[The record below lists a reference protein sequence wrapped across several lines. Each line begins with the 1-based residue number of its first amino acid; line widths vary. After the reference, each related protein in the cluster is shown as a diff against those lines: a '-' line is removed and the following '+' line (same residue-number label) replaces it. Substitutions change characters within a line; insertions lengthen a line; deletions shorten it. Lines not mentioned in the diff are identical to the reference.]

1 MHFTELA
8 NHYLPYAQKRM
19 GFNRPPVINFVED
32 EDNAA
37 DPLGKT
43 GHYNPSTMEI
53 VVYTSGRHPKDVLR
67 SLSHEL
73 VHHAQN
79 CRGDLTSQKVGEV
92 GDNYAQTNM
101 HLRKMER
108 EAYDLGNMYFR
119 DWCDSHKGK
128 FIMEKVE
135 KEAQPLN
142 EWLND
147 ERFGL
152 LMNKFGILNEK
163 KSKPDFLDL
172 DKDGN
177 KTEPMKQASQETKG
191 EDSKKE
197 SEPKS
202 KKSKVPP
209 QLQKHVK
216 AKQEKSD
223 KKDLEEKKMT
233 KAEKEEEEK
242 LSKKMKKAG
251 VQAKFEK
258 EYGKKEGEKRF
269 YATKRKQAMENA

>member
-8 NHYLPYAQKRM
+8 NRYLPYAQKRM
-19 GFNRPPVINFVED
+19 GFNKEPIINFIED
-32 EDNAA
+32 EENAA
-37 DPLGKT
+37 NPLGKT
-43 GHYNPSTMEI
+43 GHYNPTTMEI

-73 VHHAQN
+73 IHHAQN

-101 HLRKMER
+101 HLRNMER

-128 FIMEKVE
+128 PIMEKVE
-135 KEAQPLN
+135 KQAQPLN

-152 LMNKFGILNEK
+152 LMTKFGILSEAK
-163 KSKPDFLDL
+163 KM
-172 DKDGN
+172 
-177 KTEPMKQASQETKG
+177 PMKQDTEDADGDGNTTEKVPAFLDKG
-191 EDSKKE
+191 DAKK
-197 SEPKS
+197 
-202 KKSKVPP
+202 KKTSGKVPP

-216 AKQEKSD
+216 AKQDKSD
-223 KKDLEEKKMT
+223 KKDLEEKKMN
-233 KAEKEEEEK
+233 KAEKKEEEK
-242 LSKKMKKAG
+242 LEKKMGKAK
-251 VQAKFEK
+251 VKSKMQDQ
-258 EYGKKEGEKRF
+258 YGKEKGEQVY
-269 YATKRKQAMENA
+269 YATKRKMAMEKA

>member
-19 GFNRPPVINFVED
+19 GFNKEPIINFIED
-32 EDNAA
+32 EENAA
-37 DPLGKT
+37 NPLGKT
-43 GHYNPSTMEI
+43 GHYNPTTMEI

-73 VHHAQN
+73 IHHAQN

-101 HLRKMER
+101 HLRNMER

-128 FIMEKVE
+128 PIMEKVE
-135 KEAQPLN
+135 KQAQPLN

-152 LMNKFGILNEK
+152 LMTKFGILSEAK
-163 KSKPDFLDL
+163 KM
-172 DKDGN
+172 
-177 KTEPMKQASQETKG
+177 PMKQDTEDADGDGNTTEKVPAFLDKG
-191 EDSKKE
+191 DAKK
-197 SEPKS
+197 
-202 KKSKVPP
+202 KKTSGKVPP

-216 AKQEKSD
+216 AKQDKSD
-223 KKDLEEKKMT
+223 KKDLEEKKMN
-233 KAEKEEEEK
+233 KAEKKEEEK
-242 LSKKMKKAG
+242 LEKKMGKVK
-251 VQAKFEK
+251 VKSKMQDQ
-258 EYGKKEGEKRF
+258 YGKEKGEQVY
-269 YATKRKQAMENA
+269 YATKRKMAMEKA

>member
-1 MHFTELA
+1 MHFIELA

-19 GFNRPPVINFVED
+19 GFNKNPIINFIED
-32 EDNAA
+32 EENAA
-37 DPLGKT
+37 NPLGKT
-43 GHYNPSTMEI
+43 GHYNPTTMEI

-79 CRGDLTSQKVGEV
+79 CRGDLTSQKIGEV

-128 FIMEKVE
+128 PIMEKVE
-135 KEAQPLN
+135 KETQPLN

-152 LMNKFGILNEK
+152 LMKKFNIISEAK
-163 KSKPDFLDL
+163 KM
-172 DKDGN
+172 
-177 KTEPMKQASQETKG
+177 PMKIDKEDVDGDENTTEKVPAFLNKG
-191 EDSKKE
+191 DAKK
-197 SEPKS
+197 
-202 KKSKVPP
+202 KKTTGKVPP
-209 QLQKHVK
+209 QLQKYVK

-223 KKDLEEKKMT
+223 EKDLEEKKMT
-233 KAEKEEEEK
+233 KAEKKEEEK
-242 LSKKMKKAG
+242 LGKKMGKNKIKSKM
-251 VQAKFEK
+251 QKQ
-258 EYGKKEGEKRF
+258 YGKEKGEEVY
-269 YATKRKQAMENA
+269 YATKRKMAMEKA

>member
-79 CRGDLTSQKVGEV
+79 CRGDLALQKVGEV

-147 ERFGL
+147 ERYKL
-152 LMNKFGILNEK
+152 LMGKFGILNEK
-163 KSKPDFLDL
+163 KTKPDFLDL

-177 KTEPMKQASQETKG
+177 KTEPMKQASKQAKG
-191 EDSKKE
+191 KDSE
-197 SEPKS
+197 EKS
-202 KKSKVPP
+202 KPKTKKGKVPP

-233 KAEKEEEEK
+233 KAEKKEEEK
-242 LSKKMKKAG
+242 LGKNMEKAG
-251 VQAKFEK
+251 VKSKMQDQ
-258 EYGKKEGEKRF
+258 YGKEKGEQVY
-269 YATKRKQAMENA
+269 YATKRKMAMEKA

>member
-8 NHYLPYAQKRM
+8 NHYLPYAQKKM
-19 GFNRPPVINFVED
+19 GFNKEPIINFIED
-32 EDNAA
+32 EENAA
-37 DPLGKT
+37 NPLGKT
-43 GHYNPSTMEI
+43 GHYNPTTMEI

-101 HLRKMER
+101 HLRNMER

-128 FIMEKVE
+128 PIMEKVE
-135 KEAQPLN
+135 KQAQPLN

-152 LMNKFGILNEK
+152 LMSKFKIVSPQVLGEENKK
-163 KSKPDFLDL
+163 KPDADGDGVPDWADKDSKDDKVGAKESKP
-172 DKDGN
+172 KA
-177 KTEPMKQASQETKG
+177 KKG
-191 EDSKKE
+191 Q
-197 SEPKS
+197 
-202 KKSKVPP
+202 VPP

-223 KKDLEEKKMT
+223 KKDLEEKKMS
-233 KAEKEEEEK
+233 KAEKKEEEK
-242 LSKKMKKAG
+242 LGKKMGKAK
-251 VQAKFEK
+251 VKSKMQDQ
-258 EYGKKEGEKRF
+258 YGKEKGEQVY
-269 YATKRKQAMENA
+269 YATKRKMAMEKA

>member
-19 GFNRPPVINFVED
+19 GFNKEPIINFIED
-32 EDNAA
+32 EENAA
-37 DPLGKT
+37 NPLGKT
-43 GHYNPSTMEI
+43 GHYNPTTMEI

-101 HLRKMER
+101 HLRNMER

-128 FIMEKVE
+128 PIMEKVE
-135 KEAQPLN
+135 KQAQPLN

-152 LMNKFGILNEK
+152 LMNKFGILSEAK
-163 KSKPDFLDL
+163 KM
-172 DKDGN
+172 
-177 KTEPMKQASQETKG
+177 PMKQDTEDADGDGNTTEKVPAFLDKG
-191 EDSKKE
+191 DAKK
-197 SEPKS
+197 
-202 KKSKVPP
+202 KKTSGKVPP

-216 AKQEKSD
+216 AKQDKSD
-223 KKDLEEKKMT
+223 KKDLEEKKMS
-233 KAEKEEEEK
+233 KAEKKEEEK
-242 LSKKMKKAG
+242 LGKKMGKAK
-251 VQAKFEK
+251 VKSKMQDQ
-258 EYGKKEGEKRF
+258 YGKEKGEQVY
-269 YATKRKQAMENA
+269 YATKRKMAMEKA

>member
-19 GFNRPPVINFVED
+19 GFNKEPIINFIED
-32 EDNAA
+32 EENAA
-37 DPLGKT
+37 NPLGKT
-43 GHYNPSTMEI
+43 GHYNPTTMEI

-79 CRGDLTSQKVGEV
+79 CRGDLTSQKIGEV

-101 HLRKMER
+101 HLRNMER

-128 FIMEKVE
+128 PIMEKVE
-135 KEAQPLN
+135 KQSQPLN

-152 LMNKFGILNEK
+152 LMKKFGILSEAK
-163 KSKPDFLDL
+163 KM
-172 DKDGN
+172 
-177 KTEPMKQASQETKG
+177 PMKQDADDADGDGNTTEKVPAFLDKG
-191 EDSKKE
+191 DAKK
-197 SEPKS
+197 
-202 KKSKVPP
+202 KKTSGKVPP
-209 QLQKHVK
+209 QLQKYVK
-216 AKQEKSD
+216 SKQDKS
-223 KKDLEEKKMT
+223 KKDLEEKKMS
-233 KAEKEEEEK
+233 KAEKKEEEK
-242 LSKKMKKAG
+242 LGKEMGKAKVKSKMQK
-251 VQAKFEK
+251 Q
-258 EYGKKEGEKRF
+258 YGKEKGEEIYYK
-269 YATKRKQAMENA
+269 TKRKKAMENA

>member
-1 MHFTELA
+1 MNFKLFID
-8 NHYLPYAQKRM
+8 HYVPYVQKRL
-19 GFNRPPVINFVED
+19 GFSESPKINFVED
-32 EDNAA
+32 EENAL

-43 GHYNPSTMEI
+43 GHYNPVTMEI
-53 VVYTSGRHPKDVLR
+53 VVYTTGRHPKDIMR
-67 SLSHEL
+67 SFSHEL
-73 VHHAQN
+73 IHHAQN

-92 GDNYAQTNM
+92 GDNYAQTNK
-101 HLRKMER
+101 HLRNMER
-108 EAYDLGNMYFR
+108 EAYDLGNIYFR

-152 LMNKFGILNEK
+152 LMNKFGILSEAK
-163 KSKPDFLDL
+163 KKKPMKQDKKDFDGDKNTTEMIPAYL
-172 DKDGN
+172 DKDDVKKK
-177 KTEPMKQASQETKG
+177 KTSG
-191 EDSKKE
+191 
-197 SEPKS
+197 
-202 KKSKVPP
+202 KVPP

-233 KAEKEEEEK
+233 KAEKKEEEK
-242 LSKKMKKAG
+242 LGKKMEKAG
-251 VQAKFEK
+251 VKSKMK
-258 EYGKKEGEKRF
+258 EQYGKKKGEQVY
-269 YATKRKQAMENA
+269 YATKRKKAMEDA

>member
-19 GFNRPPVINFVED
+19 GFNKEPIINFIED
-32 EDNAA
+32 EENAA
-37 DPLGKT
+37 NPLGKT
-43 GHYNPSTMEI
+43 GHYNPTTMEI

-101 HLRKMER
+101 HLRNMER

-128 FIMEKVE
+128 PIMEKVE
-135 KEAQPLN
+135 KQAQPLN

-152 LMNKFGILNEK
+152 LMNKFGILSEAK
-163 KSKPDFLDL
+163 KM
-172 DKDGN
+172 
-177 KTEPMKQASQETKG
+177 PMKQDAEDADGDGNTTEKVPAFLDKG
-191 EDSKKE
+191 DAKK
-197 SEPKS
+197 
-202 KKSKVPP
+202 KKTSGKVPP

-216 AKQEKSD
+216 AKQDKSD
-223 KKDLEEKKMT
+223 KKDLEEKKMS
-233 KAEKEEEEK
+233 KAEKKEEEK
-242 LSKKMKKAG
+242 LGKKMGKAK
-251 VQAKFEK
+251 VKSKMQDQ
-258 EYGKKEGEKRF
+258 YGKEKGEQVY
-269 YATKRKQAMENA
+269 YATKRKMAMEKA

>member
-8 NHYLPYAQKRM
+8 NHYLPYAKKRM
-19 GFNRPPVINFVED
+19 GFDKDPIINFIED
-32 EDNAA
+32 EQNAA

-43 GHYNPSTMEI
+43 GHYNPATMEV

-73 VHHAQN
+73 VHHTQN

-128 FIMEKVE
+128 FIMEKVQ

-152 LMNKFGILNEK
+152 LMNKFGIISEAKKMPMKTDTEDADGDGNTTEK
-163 KSKPDFLDL
+163 VPAFLDKG
-172 DKDGN
+172 DTKKK
-177 KTEPMKQASQETKG
+177 KTSG
-191 EDSKKE
+191 
-197 SEPKS
+197 
-202 KKSKVPP
+202 KVPP

-216 AKQEKSD
+216 AKQEKSE

-233 KAEKEEEEK
+233 KAEKKEEER
-242 LSKKMKKAG
+242 LGKKMKKAG
-251 VQAKFEK
+251 VQDKFEK
-258 EYGKKEGEKRF
+258 EYGKKEGKKIF
-269 YATKRKQAMENA
+269 HATKRQQAMENA